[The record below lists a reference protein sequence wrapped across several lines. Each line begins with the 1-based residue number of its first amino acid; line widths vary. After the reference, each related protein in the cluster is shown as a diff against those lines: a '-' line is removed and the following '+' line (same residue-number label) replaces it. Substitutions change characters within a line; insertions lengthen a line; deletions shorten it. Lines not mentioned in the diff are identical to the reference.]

1 MKTLLTKWQK
11 VLTPTFISHNLQKT
25 NLQGVNTV
33 ECYSH
38 AHSQQC
44 YGVSSEM
51 DVDLQSWSPS
61 SPSPPQDSSTEGPIY
76 PPTPTHTNEMQ
87 GVPLRNIKHKERS
100 PTIRL
105 QSFTVMGTEES
116 KQATTTTT
124 HYAQHHCQQG
134 HSSVAMECVHK
145 LYKEVEVTSSK
156 VS

>member
-1 MKTLLTKWQK
+1 
-11 VLTPTFISHNLQKT
+11 
-25 NLQGVNTV
+25 
-33 ECYSH
+33 
-38 AHSQQC
+38 
-44 YGVSSEM
+44 M
-51 DVDLQSWSPS
+51 DVDLRSWSANLL
-61 SPSPPQDSSTEGPIY
+61 PPALPLPKIAQLKSQFTRPP
-76 PPTPTHTNEMQ
+76 PPTQMRCKVFLYVQ
-87 GVPLRNIKHKERS
+87 QKHKERS

-105 QSFTVMGTEES
+105 QSFTVMGTDAS